1 MKLVVAILPGVF
13 LADEEREVGEI
24 LWLSDEDYDAI
35 KALGDPVRF
44 KDATIP
50 EQPGEDEAPKRRGR
64 PKKVAE

>member
-35 KALGDPVRF
+35 KALGDP
-44 KDATIP
+44 TIP